1 MKLPFDFPPLEKG
14 SSQPVW
20 TGSGFMVDGELKPV
34 LDYSSNIE
42 GWDDDLTYF
51 QESSAGSDHRI
62 NIASRRYA
70 LGQLKKHVKKD
81 FPVILEIG
89 CSSGY
94 MLQAM
99 QKSFPKALIL
109 GSDSVSGP
117 LNKIAIESRGIPLI
131 QFDLV
136 KCPLP
141 DTSVDVVVL
150 LNVLEHIQD
159 DLSALHQVNRIL
171 KPGGIA
177 ILEVP
182 AGTGLYDVYDELL
195 LHLRRYSLPG
205 LNKLSRD
212 AGFEIVRTSHL
223 GFFAYPAFWLTKKR
237 NQHFLKGAN
246 IKPEKIVEQNI
257 RKTRSNLL
265 LNILLSLELALGKY
279 LKYPFGIRCLMTCV
293 KPNTI

>member
-51 QESSAGSDHRI
+51 QESSAGSDHWI
-62 NIASRRYA
+62 DTASRQYA
-70 LGQLKKHVKKD
+70 LGQLEKHVKKD
-81 FPVILEIG
+81 FPIVLEIG

-99 QKSFPKALIL
+99 QKSFPQALIL
-109 GSDSVSGP
+109 GSDCVGDP
-117 LNKIAIESRGIPLI
+117 LNKLAREFRGIPLL

-141 DTSVDVVVL
+141 DTSIDAVVL
-150 LNVLEHIQD
+150 LNILEHIQD
-159 DLSALHQVNRIL
+159 DLSALSQVNRIL

-177 ILEVP
+177 IMEVP
-182 AGTGLYDVYDELL
+182 AGTGLYDLYDELY
-195 LHLRRYSLPG
+195 LHYRRYSLSD
-205 LNKLSRD
+205 LTRLSRD
-212 AGFEIVRTSHL
+212 AGFEILRKSHL
-223 GFFAYPAFWLTKKR
+223 GFLAYPAFWLTKKR
-237 NQHFLKGAN
+237 NQNFIKGASV
-246 IKPEKIVEQNI
+246 KPEKVVERNI
-257 RKTRSNLL
+257 LKTKRNPT
-265 LNILLSLELALGKY
+265 LNIIMSLELALGKC
-279 LKYPFGIRCLMTCV
+279 LRYPLGIRCLMTCV
-293 KPNTI
+293 KP